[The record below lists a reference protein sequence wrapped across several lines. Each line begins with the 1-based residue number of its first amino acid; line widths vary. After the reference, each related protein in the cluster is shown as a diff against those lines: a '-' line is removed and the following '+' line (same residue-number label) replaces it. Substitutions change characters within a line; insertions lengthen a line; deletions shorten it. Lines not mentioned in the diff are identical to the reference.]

1 MAQSFAQFLNKIIL
15 IDVQILLQSK
25 YFEDIVRLFIQVCMQ
40 VRSIELTEKVVT
52 FILSLIA
59 AVNLIQGT
67 LAAQS
72 VMQHYESLI

>member
-1 MAQSFAQFLNKIIL
+1 
-15 IDVQILLQSK
+15 
-25 YFEDIVRLFIQVCMQ
+25 MQ

>member
-1 MAQSFAQFLNKIIL
+1 VAQSFAQFLNKIIL